1 MKTFTA
7 FDTLIPLLTMYPQ
20 EIFEKEQK
28 IYLHKDIH
36 DNVIC
41 DTETLE
47 ASEMTRGKLTDK

>member
-1 MKTFTA
+1 MKILIA

-36 DNVIC
+36 YNVIC
-41 DTETLE
+41 DNETVE
-47 ASEMTRGKLTDK
+47 ASEMTKEGN